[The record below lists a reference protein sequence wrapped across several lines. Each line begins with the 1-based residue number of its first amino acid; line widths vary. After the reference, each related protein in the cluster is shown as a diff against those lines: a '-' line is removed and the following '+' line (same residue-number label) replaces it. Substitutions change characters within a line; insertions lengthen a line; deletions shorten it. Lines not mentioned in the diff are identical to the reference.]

1 MTDNIHTSL
10 QHYEDLQPGLVIQLG
25 TTKVTKQMIIEFAT
39 EFDPFPFHLD
49 EQAAKKSL
57 LGGLA
62 ASGWQTAGLSL
73 RLLVDAFLC
82 KVDSRGGLGFSDLKW
97 KRPVMVDDS
106 ITGTVTLT
114 DLRVS
119 ESHPEWAIMTLEFD
133 IRNQRNEPVMT
144 MSLASLVGVADPGN
158 KSAA

>member
-1 MTDNIHTSL
+1 MTDKISDSL
-10 QHYEDLQPGLVIQLG
+10 KHYEDLEPGLVIQLG
-25 TTKVTKQMIIEFAT
+25 ITRVTKQMIIEFAT

-73 RLLVDAFLC
+73 RLLVDAFLS

-97 KRPVMVDDS
+97 KRPVMVNDS

-114 DLRVS
+114 DLRQS

-133 IRNQRNEPVMT
+133 IRNQRDEPVMT
-144 MSLASLVGVADPGN
+144 MSLANLVGVANPKN